1 MKNLKNKRPIILVVI
16 LIGLLVIGYKVIF
29 TSPSADFLA
38 EESTEISTAK
48 KVEIVLDE
56 VEKINFDTKVMSDP
70 KFISLK
76 SIETILPSLPVGKRN
91 PFSP

>member
-1 MKNLKNKRPIILVVI
+1 MKNLKNKRPIILVII

-38 EESTEISTAK
+38 EESAKMSTAE
-48 KVEIVLDE
+48 KVGIIMNE
-56 VEKINFDTKVMSDP
+56 VEKISFDTKVMSDP
-70 KFISLK
+70 KFTSLK
-76 SIETILPSLPVGKRN
+76 SIETILPVLPIGKKN

>member
-1 MKNLKNKRPIILVVI
+1 MKNSKNKRSIILAII
-16 LIGLLVIGYKVIF
+16 LLGLLVIGYKVIF

-38 EESTEISTAK
+38 EESTEMSSAER
-48 KVEIVLDE
+48 VEVIMGE
-56 VEKINFDTKVMSDP
+56 VEKINFDTKIMGDP
-70 KFISLK
+70 KFTSLK